1 MKGPITLI
9 IVVLALIIIASFLL
23 YTVDERQQVVITRF
37 GNPVRVVKDPGL
49 HLKLPYPFEAASKF
63 DDRVLDYDS
72 NPEPIYTQDKKNL
85 IVDNYAKW
93 RIVDPLAFM
102 RAVRNEFGAQQRLDD
117 IIYSALREELGKH
130 TLSEVVAANRDTIMT
145 VVTQESDQIADSLK
159 YGIKIIDVRI
169 KRADLPPQ
177 NQNAVFGR
185 MREERGRIAKRYRSE
200 GEEEALKIRAT
211 TDLEVATLRAGA
223 YQQAERI
230 KGEGD
235 AEALRI
241 YAQAYQRDPQF
252 YELVRTLEAY
262 EKSID
267 ENTVLV
273 LPPKTQFF
281 KYLGKGQ

>member
-9 IVVLALIIIASFLL
+9 IVVLALIIVASFLL
-23 YTVDERQQVVITRF
+23 YAVDEREQVVITRF

-49 HLKLPYPFEAASKF
+49 HFKLPYPFEAASRF

-117 IIYSALREELGKH
+117 IIYSALREELGRH
-130 TLSEVVAANRDTIMT
+130 TLSEVVAVNRDTIMT
-145 VVTQESDQIADSLK
+145 VVTRESDQIADSLK
-159 YGIKIIDVRI
+159 YGLTIIDVRI
-169 KRADLPPQ
+169 KRADLPAE

-211 TDLEVATLRAGA
+211 TDLEVAKLQAGA
-223 YQQAERI
+223 YEQAQRI
-230 KGEGD
+230 RGEGD

-241 YAQAYQRDPQF
+241 YAQAYQRDPKF

-267 ENTVLV
+267 DNTVLV